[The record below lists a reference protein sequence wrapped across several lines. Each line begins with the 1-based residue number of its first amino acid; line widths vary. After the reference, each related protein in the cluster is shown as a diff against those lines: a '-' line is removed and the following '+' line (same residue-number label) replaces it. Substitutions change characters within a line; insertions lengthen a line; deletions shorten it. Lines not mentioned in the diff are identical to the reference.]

1 MRKGNNMKKR
11 IIAYAI
17 IIAVLLPIWIHWGG
31 FKNDMG
37 TLILALAGVFAG
49 TVFESKQ
56 TETKKAE

>member
-1 MRKGNNMKKR
+1 MKKR

-17 IIAVLLPIWIHWGG
+17 IIAILLPIWIHWGG

-37 TLILALAGVFAG
+37 TLILALMGVFAG

-56 TETKKAE
+56 AEKTKATKAE